1 MARALA
7 VNGERTIT
15 DAQGTSHDWRVE
27 LIESL
32 LAAQRPDGAWVNA
45 TARWQEDKPELV
57 TCYALLAL
65 EEALKPTTAST
76 ITPAAPAR

>member
-1 MARALA
+1 LA

-15 DAQGTSHDWRVE
+15 DGQGTSHDWRVE

-32 LAAQRPDGAWVNA
+32 LAAQRPDGAWVNS

-65 EEALKPTTAST
+65 EEALKPTMAQSV
-76 ITPAAPAR
+76 TPAAPAR